1 MNLKHNGAVH
11 ALRYILISA
20 AFCFLHPVVFVH
32 AAYDDTGGFSLAAD
46 FLNKGMYLEALGTYQ
61 EISNYSKNDNNR
73 ARALLFM
80 GTTFGLYLDQP
91 NAAITQFQTVMN
103 RYPRSQS
110 APDALFNTGMVLYE
124 TGRFKDAYQIFLR
137 YLQQYPQGIR
147 RQSAEVWA
155 DSSRSLMAET
165 PPQIQPWERM
175 IISDSVIRVLIQEKA
190 TRLAIESAAPIT
202 LSASFSG
209 KIVFNGMGPVTIER
223 YGNALAINGRMLEKT
238 ALLANSAR
246 PIGVNGRKFRGAV
259 EITSEADG
267 LRAVNHVN
275 IEHYLYG
282 VVPKEM
288 PHKWPK
294 AALMAQAVAARTY
307 ALYIKQKSGEKP
319 YDVLATTASQVY
331 GGYDAEKTET
341 NRAADETAGQVL
353 SYDNRLIIA
362 YFHSNSGGHTEDA
375 KNVWSADIPYLK
387 GIPDPYS
394 NQAPNV
400 SWEISLT
407 YRAITER
414 LNRFGLN
421 IGRIQALS
429 HDGRTASGRILRI
442 RVADQSETSEI
453 ASNNFRIKMDATQIK
468 STLFDIV
475 PQANGL
481 TFRGRGYGHG
491 VGMSQWGARQMAA
504 TGMKYQ
510 DILKYYYQGVRL
522 VSVTYLN

>member
-11 ALRYILISA
+11 ALRYILLSA
-20 AFCFLHPVVFVH
+20 AFCFLYPVVFVH
-32 AAYDDTGGFSLAAD
+32 AAYDDTGGFRLAAD
-46 FLNKGMYLEALGTYQ
+46 LLNKGMYLEALGTYQ
-61 EISNYSKNDNNR
+61 EISNYSKNDNIR

-91 NAAITQFQTVMN
+91 NAAITQFQMVMN

-124 TGRFKDAYQIFLR
+124 TGRFKDAYQIFIR

-155 DSSRSLMAET
+155 DSSKSLMAET
-165 PPQIQPWERM
+165 PPQIQPWDRM
-175 IISDSVIRVLIQEKA
+175 VISDSVIRVLIQEKA
-190 TRLAIESAAPIT
+190 TRLAIESAAPLT

-238 ALLANSAR
+238 ALMANSAR

-353 SYDNRLIIA
+353 SYDSRLIIA

-407 YRAITER
+407 YNAITER

-421 IGRIQALS
+421 IGRVQALS

-442 RVADQSETSEI
+442 RVADQFETSEI

-475 PQANGL
+475 PKANGL

>member
-1 MNLKHNGAVH
+1 MNLKHNGAVY

-80 GTTFGLYLDQP
+80 GTTLGLYLDQP
-91 NAAITQFQTVMN
+91 NAAITQFQTVMS
-103 RYPRSQS
+103 RYPQSQS

-137 YLQQYPQGIR
+137 YLQLYPRGIR

-155 DSSRSLMAET
+155 DSSKSLMAET
-165 PPQIQPWERM
+165 PLQIEPWERM

-209 KIVFNGMGPVTIER
+209 KIVFNGMGPVAIER

-238 ALLANSAR
+238 ALRANSAR

-353 SYDNRLIIA
+353 SYDSRLIIA

-407 YRAITER
+407 YNAITER

-421 IGRIQALS
+421 IGRVQALS

-442 RVADQSETSEI
+442 RVADQFETSEI

-475 PQANGL
+475 PKANGL